1 MDASNMS
8 FEAKIAM
15 ALGGSSWQSLQ
26 NSSTADPVPA
36 AEQATNAD
44 EEYEDDDDD
53 DDEDGDGG
61 NGISIVDGPADTVAA
76 RESQVDKE
84 LLKKRKKRLE
94 RFEKTVARDAGE
106 VVETIDVDSL
116 IPVSQKVSWD
126 QDPEI
131 VCCYNWQASTD
142 GTNTIFVP
150 GEPAKW
156 QQPALPHHLERDSGF
171 QYQDYNYARKPR
183 NPYSPMFEALSVM
196 NPGFTFN
203 DVDVLADRNN
213 LRVLLEF
220 AQGKANGP
228 FRLNIYLVFNTL
240 VIVRRESRWWKLSDG
255 HSYGINF
262 ERDFTTTTDDMRDAT
277 SHYRAIRYN
286 MGPLNVVC
294 RFEADAYD
302 DGMGNDNLTESEV
315 AAATGNGAG
324 PTTRPTF
331 NYSAPVGVLQKG
343 HIVPTAQ
350 MVELKTQA
358 YHPESSALVQCQDQ
372 LWFGRTSLLFT
383 APYDKETG
391 RVQRVKKEDATERVA
406 RWEEAQQ
413 EALQKLVALLVR
425 IRAVLVRERR
435 PNRAVVLVREA
446 KSGPLVL
453 RTMEE
458 RSHAVDRDTR
468 EIFWPFRPQS
478 FGGHRGRGNDRG
490 RASFHGSR
498 GRGQGG
504 PGGRGN
510 FPPTF
515 PSPHFHGRGQYPP
528 PPPGWT
534 PPYNNAARGR
544 GQGQFHGN
552 ASSSSTYRDDRRA
565 DGGQGRGAGRAKHV
579 GRGQSPAYPY

>member
-1 MDASNMS
+1 MDTSNMS

-26 NSSTADPVPA
+26 NSNTADPVA
-36 AEQATNAD
+36 AAGQAAHAD
-44 EEYEDDDDD
+44 EEYQDD
-53 DDEDGDGG
+53 DDEDMDGG
-61 NGISIVDGPADTVAA
+61 NGIPIVDGPADTVAA
-76 RESQVDKE
+76 QELEVDEE

-94 RFEKTVARDAGE
+94 RFEKVIAKDAGE
-106 VVETIDVDSL
+106 VVETIELDSL
-116 IPVSQKVSWD
+116 IPISQKVSWD

-131 VCCYNWQASTD
+131 LCCYNWQASTD

-156 QQPALPHHLERDSGF
+156 QQPALPHHLKRDSGF
-171 QYQDYNYARKPR
+171 QYQDYNYARKPK
-183 NPYSPMFEALSVM
+183 NPYSPMFQALSVM
-196 NPGFTFN
+196 NPGVTFH
-203 DVDVLADRNN
+203 DVDILADRNN

-262 ERDFTTTTDDMRDAT
+262 ERDFTTTTDDMCDAT
-277 SHYRAIRYN
+277 SHYRAIRYK

-315 AAATGNGAG
+315 AATTGNGAG

-331 NYSAPVGVLQKG
+331 NYSAPVRVLQKG

-406 RWEEAQQ
+406 RWEQAQQ

-446 KSGPLVL
+446 KGGPLAL

-458 RSHAVDRDTR
+458 RSYAVDRDTM
-468 EIFWPFRPQS
+468 EIFWPPRAHS
-478 FGGHRGRGNDRG
+478 FGGHRGRGGYDRG
-490 RASFHGSR
+490 RGSFQGSR

-510 FPPTF
+510 FHPP
-515 PSPHFHGRGQYPP
+515 PFHGRGQYPP
-528 PPPGWT
+528 PPPGWV
-534 PPYNNAARGR
+534 PPYNNAVRGR
-544 GQGQFHGN
+544 GQGQFHGS
-552 ASSSSTYRDDRRA
+552 ASSGPAYHDDRRT
-565 DGGQGRGAGRAKHV
+565 DGGQGWGVGRARHT
-579 GRGQSPAYPY
+579 GRGQGSAYPY

>member
-26 NSSTADPVPA
+26 NSNTADPILA
-36 AEQATNAD
+36 AGQTAHAD
-44 EEYEDDDDD
+44 EEYEEYEDN
-53 DDEDGDGG
+53 DDEDGDDG
-61 NGISIVDGPADTVAA
+61 NGIPIVDGTADAGAA
-76 RESQVDKE
+76 QEPEVDE
-84 LLKKRKKRLE
+84 ALLKKRKKKLE
-94 RFEKTVARDAGE
+94 RFEKTIARDAGE
-106 VVETIDVDSL
+106 AVETIDVASL
-116 IPVSQKVSWD
+116 TPIAQQVSWD
-126 QDPEI
+126 QDPELL
-131 VCCYNWQASTD
+131 CCYNWQASTD

-171 QYQDYNYARKPR
+171 QYQDYNYARQPR
-183 NPYSPMFEALSVM
+183 NPYSPMFQALSVM
-196 NPGFTFN
+196 NPNFTFHN
-203 DVDVLADRNN
+203 VDILADRNN

-228 FRLNIYLVFNTL
+228 FRLNVHLVFNTL

-255 HSYGINF
+255 QSYGINF
-262 ERDFTTTTDDMRDAT
+262 ERDFTTTTDDMLDAT
-277 SHYRAIRYN
+277 SHYRAIRYK

-302 DGMGNDNLTESEV
+302 DGMTNDNLTESE
-315 AAATGNGAG
+315 AAATTGNGAG
-324 PTTRPTF
+324 PTTKPTF
-331 NYSAPVGVLQKG
+331 NYSAPIRVLQKG

-383 APYDKETG
+383 APYDRDTG
-391 RVQRVKKEDATERVA
+391 RVQRVKKENAAERVA
-406 RWEEAQQ
+406 RWEQAQQ
-413 EALQKLVALLVR
+413 EALRKLVALLVR
-425 IRAVLVRERR
+425 IRTVLVRERR

-446 KSGPLVL
+446 KGGPLVL

-468 EIFWPFRPQS
+468 EIFWPLRAQS
-478 FGGHRGRGNDRG
+478 FGGHRGRGGDRG
-490 RASFHGSR
+490 RGSFHGSH

-510 FPPTF
+510 FPP
-515 PSPHFHGRGQYPP
+515 PFHGRGQYPP
-528 PPPGWT
+528 PPP
-534 PPYNNAARGR
+534 YNNATRGR
-544 GQGQFHGN
+544 GQGQFYGNTSSGPTYHGDQR
-552 ASSSSTYRDDRRA
+552 TDV
-565 DGGQGRGAGRAKHV
+565 GQGRGAGRAKHTA
-579 GRGQSPAYPY
+579 RGQGAGYSY